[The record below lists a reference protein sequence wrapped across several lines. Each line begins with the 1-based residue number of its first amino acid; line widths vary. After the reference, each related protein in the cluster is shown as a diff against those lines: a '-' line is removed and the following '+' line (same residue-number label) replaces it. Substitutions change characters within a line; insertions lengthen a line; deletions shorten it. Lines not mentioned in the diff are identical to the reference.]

1 MYEEQSSRWGEEASM
16 TGPVLTVWAVKS
28 ILDLWGK
35 LSIKRKVLGNNF
47 TVVHEQTLN

>member
-28 ILDLWGK
+28 ILDLWGSSEPAYQWFYK
-35 LSIKRKVLGNNF
+35 FMFYLWSR
-47 TVVHEQTLN
+47 